1 MNKQRKVIEN
11 KQRLPPFSPPPLC
24 ANRGNAANIRNCT
37 NLKITR
43 IESFKKSP
51 GSRASKNHQDPEFQ
65 TFSPS
70 SLSNKISPPPPH
82 FVGILASCRP
92 LPVNIGLKHLILCSQ
107 KPATS
112 SLQHSPSSSVA
123 ALCSPATALSA
134 TKNFGKKEAA
144 LPSTDPDPQK
154 VSICPSYA
162 SLLSS

>member
-11 KQRLPPFSPPPLC
+11 KQRLPPFSPLPLC
-24 ANRGNAANIRNCT
+24 ANSGNAANIRNCT
-37 NLKITR
+37 NHQDRELQKITR

-51 GSRASKNHQDPEFQ
+51 GSKASKLQ